1 MRVVSYSEVL
11 SSFEMT
17 LIISFFCCMDVSEH
31 SLLPYVVIYYTH
43 SYLPCECQ
51 KIVFSQTFDWLL
63 VIFEDSCIFNDNF

>member
-1 MRVVSYSEVL
+1 
-11 SSFEMT
+11 
-17 LIISFFCCMDVSEH
+17 MDVSEH